1 MPQKL
6 RFAMVCASNQNR
18 SMEAH
23 RVLKANNFLVNS
35 YGVGGHVKLP
45 GPTAKQPNVY
55 EFGTRYEDIYNEL
68 KSKDEALYTRNGLLA
83 MLKRNMAVKTAP
95 EKWQFCRQTFD
106 VVVCFEEKVMDVVV
120 EDMTNRQQSTM
131 RPVLIVNIDVK
142 DNHEEAAKV
151 APQTLQICQMLEAAE
166 SWEGAIDEVI
176 TQFEQEHQRRAIF
189 TICYY

>member
-23 RVLKANNFLVNS
+23 RVLKEHDFNVSS

-45 GPTAKQPNVY
+45 GPSAKQPNVY
-55 EFGTRYEDIYNEL
+55 DFGTRYDAIHDDL
-68 KSKDEALYTRNGLLA
+68 AARDEALYVRNGLLA
-83 MLKRNMAVKTAP
+83 MLRRNAAVKAAP
-95 EKWQFCRQTFD
+95 EKWQLNRDVFD
-106 VVVCFEEKVMDVVV
+106 AVVCFEEKVMQQVV
-120 EDMTNRQQSTM
+120 DDLTSRPQSLM
-131 RPVLIVNIDVK
+131 KPVLVVNIDVK

-151 APQTLQICQMLEAAE
+151 APQTLQLCRMLEAAE
-166 SWEGAIDEVI
+166 SWEGAIDDVL
-176 TQFEQEHQRRAIF
+176 TAFEREHARRATY

>member
-23 RVLKANNFLVNS
+23 RVLKEHNFNVCS

-45 GPTAKQPNVY
+45 GPGPKQPNVY
-55 EFGTRYEDIYNEL
+55 DFGTRYDFIFNDL
-68 KSKDEALYTRNGLLA
+68 KSKDEALYTRNGLLT
-83 MLKRNMAVKTAP
+83 MLQRNMAVKAAP
-95 EKWQFCRQTFD
+95 EKWQYCREVFD
-106 VVVCFEEKVMDVVV
+106 AVVCFEEKVMQQVI
-120 EDMTNRQQSTM
+120 EDMAGRPQILM
-131 RPVLIVNIDVK
+131 KPVLVINIDVK

-151 APQTLQICQMLEAAE
+151 APQTLQLCQMLEAAD
-166 SWEGAIDEVI
+166 SWEGAVDEVMAH
-176 TQFEQEHQRRAIF
+176 FELEHQRRATY